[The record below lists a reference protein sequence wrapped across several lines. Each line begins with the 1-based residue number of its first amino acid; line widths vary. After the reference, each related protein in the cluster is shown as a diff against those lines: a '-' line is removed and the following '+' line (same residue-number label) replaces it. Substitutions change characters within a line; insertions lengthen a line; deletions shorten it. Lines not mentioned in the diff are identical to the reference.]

1 MQRVWAWGP
10 RCERVH
16 TYMCVQTS
24 VYSTLIN
31 HWKQCSRI
39 VHLLFQKWL
48 NHDIVDSPARQRL
61 MEFWAL
67 ETPGVDGSSLRQH
80 LWILKGLC
88 VCVWRGREC
97 AHRSRREGKGGFYG
111 SLLLGTKAGVKRH
124 NWEQP
129 NIIPEGRNAFVISA
143 NINCA
148 EAELQASLLSWVCGS
163 CPIGKPSFAFCLQC
177 ECRILFFSR
186 KGWKFQ

>member
-10 RCERVH
+10 RCGHVH

-24 VYSTLIN
+24 VYSMFIN

-67 ETPGVDGSSLRQH
+67 ETPGVDGSSLPQH

-88 VCVWRGREC
+88 VCVERQGVCTQEQKGRQGWVLRVFASRNKGRSQTPQLGAAKHHRWR
-97 AHRSRREGKGGFYG
+97 
-111 SLLLGTKAGVKRH
+111 
-124 NWEQP
+124 QD
-129 NIIPEGRNAFVISA
+129 AFVISA

-163 CPIGKPSFAFCLQC
+163 CPTGKPWFSFYLQC
-177 ECRILFFSR
+177 
-186 KGWKFQ
+186 